1 MTAPA
6 GRPDRARLRAL
17 AVPSVAVAVLLAFLA
32 VALVLVTRQGGTL
45 VGDTTTNVRTTEV
58 LPQMGPGDSVVQ
70 SFTATDPRLAAV
82 QVTFGTYQGTAQ
94 CDLRVSLR
102 THDELVAERD
112 WSCADLPDSTPVDVL
127 TFEPRAEG
135 DATYELTV
143 ERVDSDA
150 TGGVVLWAGA
160 PAGDASVATV
170 NGDETELSAVVRP
183 LYDPEARW
191 WDHLD
196 EITDRMAAY
205 GPSWGGVT
213 AFAALVLSIGVLLAA
228 ATLAVRRP
236 KLFLV
241 AVAVLALVRGLVWA
255 AAVPAFGAMDEPA
268 HFSNVQFLAEER
280 ALPGQADN
288 PGIYSP
294 QLYSAQEDSNVSA
307 TAPGDR
313 PPYTAEGE
321 EQVLEDA
328 AEASPLGG
336 GGGPAAAYPPPYYV
350 PAAAFYALGGE
361 SVFQKVDSARVW
373 TVLLGV
379 AGAVILVLLARRL
392 FPRSAGAQA
401 AFALAGVLQ
410 PMAAHQFAIVNN
422 DAWVIVCGFAALLLG
437 LELATRSRA
446 AWLTLLAGV
455 IIGFAL
461 LGKPFG
467 IAVAAPL
474 AVGWLLGKIRYRE
487 KSWSVL
493 LREAGL
499 VVLGV
504 LATYGLWR
512 VIALV
517 VDIPAQRVPDG
528 EGARSRRA
536 FLDAQ
541 IGANGETAKRMW
553 ADQLWGNF
561 GWVRIP
567 FPEPI
572 PTVIWYGLLAL
583 AVGVAAWVV
592 LVVVDLVRRR
602 STLLAPAEV
611 TVASPAAD
619 SAGTE
624 SAGADEPSADTTVER
639 RTDEL
644 PLDVRILV
652 MVSMVASIVVVLYAA
667 AWVYYASTGANDLL
681 QGRYAL
687 LAVPAIL
694 ALPALL
700 LERFSRGRI
709 APLIVNC
716 VVAASMGGLLLLG
729 LKRTLEYFY
738 G

>member
-6 GRPDRARLRAL
+6 GSRPDTSRLRAL
-17 AVPSVAVAVLLAFLA
+17 AVPSVAVAVLLVFLA
-32 VALVLVTRQGGTL
+32 VIIALVTRQGGTL
-45 VGDTTTNVRTTEV
+45 VGSTTTNVRSTEV
-58 LPQMGPGDSVVQ
+58 LPQLGPGDEVVQ
-70 SFTATDPRLAAV
+70 SFTAPDPRLSAV
-82 QVTFGTYQGTAQ
+82 QATFGTYQGSAQ

-102 THDELVAERD
+102 EKDELVAQRD
-112 WSCADLPDSTPVDVL
+112 WSCADLPDSSPVDVL
-127 TFEPRAEG
+127 TFEPRSDRA
-135 DATYELTV
+135 ATYELTV
-143 ERVDSDA
+143 ERVDDDP

-160 PAGDASVATV
+160 PTGDDATATV
-170 NGDETELSAVVRP
+170 NGEQTDLSAVVRP
-183 LYDPEARW
+183 LYDPEPRW

-196 EITDRMAAY
+196 EITHRMAAY
-205 GPSWGGVT
+205 GPSWGGAA
-213 AFAALVLSIGVLLAA
+213 AFATLVVSIGVLLAT
-228 ATLAVRRP
+228 ATFAVRRP
-236 KLFLV
+236 KVFLV
-241 AVAVLALVRGLVWA
+241 IVAVLALVRGLVWA
-255 AAVPAFGAMDEPA
+255 AAVPAFGGMDEPS
-268 HFSNVQFLAEER
+268 HFSNVQYLAEEH

-288 PGIYSP
+288 PGVYSP
-294 QLYSAQEDSNVSA
+294 QLEVAQGGSHVSS

-313 PPYTAEGE
+313 PSYTGEGE
-321 EQVLEDA
+321 DELLADA
-328 AEASPLGG
+328 AAATPLGG
-336 GGGPAAAYPPPYYV
+336 GGGPAAAYPPPYYL
-350 PAAAFYALGGE
+350 PAAAFYEVGGH
-361 SVFQKVDSARVW
+361 SIFQKVEAARLW

-392 FPRSAGAQA
+392 FPGRTGAQA
-401 AFALAGVLQ
+401 AFAVAGVLQ

-437 LELATRSRA
+437 LELAGRARA

-474 AVGWLLGKIRYRE
+474 AVGWLLGKVRYRE
-487 KSWSVL
+487 RSWSVL

-512 VIALV
+512 VIAFL

-528 EGARSRRA
+528 SGARSRRA

-541 IGANGETAKRMW
+541 IGPGGETAKRMW

-572 PTVIWYGLLAL
+572 PTLIWYGLLAL
-583 AVGVAAWVV
+583 LVAVAAWVV
-592 LVVVDLVRRR
+592 LVVVDAFRRR
-602 STLLAPAEV
+602 SALLAPAEV
-611 TVASPAAD
+611 ASLV
-619 SAGTE
+619 
-624 SAGADEPSADTTVER
+624 ADEPGASEPSGEPGSGPRQD
-639 RTDEL
+639 DL

-667 AWVYYASTGANDLL
+667 AWVYYFSTGANDLL

-694 ALPALL
+694 ALPGLL

-709 APLIVNC
+709 SPLVVN
-716 VVAASMGGLLLLG
+716 VVLAFAMGGLLLLG

>member
-6 GRPDRARLRAL
+6 GRTDRSRLRAL
-17 AVPSVAVAVLLAFLA
+17 AVPSVAVAVLLTFLA
-32 VALVLVTRQGGTL
+32 VLLMLVTRQGGTL
-45 VGDTTTNVRTTEV
+45 VGDTTSNVQTSAT
-58 LPQMGPGDSVVQ
+58 LPQMAPGDTVVQ
-70 SFTATDPRLAAV
+70 TFTTSDDRLAAV
-82 QVTFGTYQGTAQ
+82 QATFGTYQGGAR
-94 CDLRVSLR
+94 CDLRISLR
-102 THDELVAERD
+102 EDDDVVAERD
-112 WSCADLPDSTPVDVL
+112 WSCADLPDSSPVDVL
-127 TFEPRAEG
+127 TFEPRS
-135 DATYELTV
+135 DPTATYELTI
-143 ERVDSDA
+143 ERVDDDT
-150 TGGVVLWAGA
+150 TGGVVLWAGT
-160 PAGDASVATV
+160 PAGEASLATV

-205 GPSWGGVT
+205 GPSWGGAV
-213 AFAALVLSIGVLLAA
+213 AFATLVVSIGVLLAT

-236 KLFLV
+236 KVFLV
-241 AVAVLALVRGLVWA
+241 VVAVLALVRGLVWA
-255 AAVPAFGAMDEPA
+255 AAVPTFGGMDEPA
-268 HFSNVQFLAEER
+268 HFSNVQFLAEEH

-288 PGIYSP
+288 PGT
-294 QLYSAQEDSNVSA
+294 YSAQLNAGQGGSNVSA

-321 EQVLEDA
+321 AQLLADTA
-328 AEASPLGG
+328 AESPLGG
-336 GGGPAAAYPPPYYV
+336 GGGPAAAYPPPYYL
-350 PAAAFYALGGE
+350 PAAVFYEVGGE
-361 SVFQKVDSARVW
+361 SVFQKVDAARTW

-392 FPRSAGAQA
+392 FPGRAGAQG
-401 AFALAGVLQ
+401 AFALAAVLQ

-437 LELATRSRA
+437 LELARRPRA

-487 KSWSVL
+487 RSWSVL

-512 VIALV
+512 VIAFL

-528 EGARSRRA
+528 AGARSRRA

-541 IGANGETAKRMW
+541 IGPNGETAKRMW

-572 PTVIWYGLLAL
+572 PTLIWYGLLAL
-583 AVGVAAWVV
+583 VLAIAAWVV
-592 LVVVDLVRRR
+592 LVVVDAVRGR
-602 STLLAPAEV
+602 SALLAAVEG
-611 TVASPAAD
+611 S
-619 SAGTE
+619 S
-624 SAGADEPSADTTVER
+624 SGADGATADPETTTP
-639 RTDEL
+639 TDEL

-687 LAVPAIL
+687 LAVPAVL
-694 ALPALL
+694 ALPGLL

-709 APLIVNC
+709 SPLVVNL
-716 VVAASMGGLLLLG
+716 VVAFTMGGLLLLG